1 MGSRQRGLCAQ
12 AMQRGGRWPSWPRSG
27 QALCLRAPRSGASTL
42 GRHESAMTGG
52 AQPQSNLSPLDKP
65 HACIMLCVRL
75 RPPQFEGMPLL
86 LA

>member
-1 MGSRQRGLCAQ
+1 MGSCQQELCAQ
-12 AMQRGGRWPSWPRSG
+12 AMQREVRWASWLQSG
-27 QALCLRAPRSGASTL
+27 LALRLQAPRSGASTL

-75 RPPQFEGMPLL
+75 PS
-86 LA
+86 ATT

>member
-1 MGSRQRGLCAQ
+1 MGSRQQELCAQ
-12 AMQRGGRWPSWPRSG
+12 AMQREARWASWLQSG
-27 QALCLRAPRSGASTL
+27 LALRLQTPRSGASTL

-75 RPPQFEGMPLL
+75 LSATL
-86 LA
+86 